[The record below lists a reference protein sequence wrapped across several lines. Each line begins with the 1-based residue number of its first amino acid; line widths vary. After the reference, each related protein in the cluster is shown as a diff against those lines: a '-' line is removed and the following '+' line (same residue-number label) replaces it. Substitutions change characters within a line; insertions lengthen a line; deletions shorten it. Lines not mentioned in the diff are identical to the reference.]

1 MAVRDLIDQV
11 REKFVNANTAPTRS
25 IVYIRSRDDLEI
37 PLNSFVGAGTFNKIE
52 KDKIDDYQSF
62 GGLKLEEVPVSSVS
76 GDKVTYD
83 GVTYQVRRV
92 AKLGQL
98 YTVYGEKVRH
108 RGRP

>member
-1 MAVRDLIDQV
+1 MSARDLIDQT
-11 REKFVNANTAPTRS
+11 RATFVDADTAPTRS
-25 IVYIRSRDDLEI
+25 IVYMRSRDDLAI

-62 GGLKLEEVPVSSVS
+62 GGLKLEEVPVSSVD
-76 GDKVTYD
+76 GDTVIYD
-83 GVTYQVRRV
+83 GVTYRVRRV
-92 AKLGQL
+92 AKLGGL